1 MGITEYLRM
10 AMPRFAVVA
19 RVLTLLL
26 AAACIP
32 APAAGLPRAAPESQG
47 VASAD
52 LLAFVAALDAAGD
65 AAQADGIH
73 SLMVVRHGH
82 VVAEGWWAPYTPERR
97 HQLYSL
103 SKSFT
108 STAVGIAAA
117 EGRLRV
123 DDPVLPFFPDEAPA
137 APAAHLKAMR
147 VADLL
152 RMATGHQTEPPRATG
167 ESWVK
172 QFLAHPV
179 PFKPGTHFLYSTAA
193 TYMQSAIVQK
203 ASGEKLLDYLALRLF
218 GPLGIEGATWE
229 ESPEGI
235 STGGYGLSIRTED
248 IATFGQL
255 LLQRGTW
262 EGQQL
267 VPAEWIDA
275 ATSRQVANGSNP
287 ASDWDQGYG
296 YQFWR
301 CRHGA
306 YRGDGAFG
314 QFCLVLPEQ
323 DAVVAITSGTREMQ
337 RVLDLAWKHLL
348 PAFRS
353 VPLAADEAAHA
364 RLRDR
369 LAALH
374 VPLPAAAPV
383 PADLV
388 GRRFRFD
395 DNPAG
400 LATLL
405 VEPGAEGAPPTI
417 VVAAGGT
424 ERRIPCG
431 QGRWLSGDAAS
442 PGAVVPGLSWPG
454 MPTGPAAVAAGFDDA
469 AAVLRLCFVETP
481 FVATLRLVPAGEGV
495 TFGGRMNVAF
505 GQTALPPI
513 TGKRVAAE

>member
-1 MGITEYLRM
+1 
-10 AMPRFAVVA
+10 MPRFVV
-19 RVLTLLL
+19 VLAILL

-65 AAQADGIH
+65 AAKADGIH

-82 VVAEGWWAPYTPERR
+82 VIAEGWWAPYAPDRR

-137 APAAHLKAMR
+137 APAAHLKSMR

-152 RMATGHQTEPPRATG
+152 RMATGHQTEPPRAAG

-179 PFKPGTHFLYSTAA
+179 PFKPGTHFLYNTAA

-203 ASGEKLLDYLALRLF
+203 ASGEKLLDYLGPRLF

-255 LLQRGTW
+255 LLRRGTW
-262 EGQQL
+262 EGRQL

-323 DAVVAITSGTREMQ
+323 DAVVAIASGTRDMQ
-337 RVLDLAWKHLL
+337 RILDLVWQHLL
-348 PAFRS
+348 PAFRP
-353 VPLAADEAAHA
+353 VPLPADEAAHA

-369 LAALH
+369 LAGLH

-383 PADLV
+383 AGLV

-400 LATLL
+400 LATLQ
-405 VEPGAEGAPPTI
+405 VEPGAEGAPPTL
-417 VVAAGGT
+417 VVGAGGA

-431 QGRWLSGDAAS
+431 QGRWLAGD
-442 PGAVVPGLSWPG
+442 GVVPGMTWPG
-454 MPTGPAAVAAGFDDA
+454 MPTGPMAVAAGFDDA

-495 TFGGRMNVAF
+495 TFGGGMNVGF

-513 TGKRVAAE
+513 TGRPVAAE